1 MDVMS
6 TFLRAIR
13 AGAVHIRHGATLLTH
28 YGRMGPAFDAC
39 SKVIVD
45 ILREQ
50 GMMNDR
56 GEEVVSVI
64 TQAIQEVSVIV
75 PKVPPAPTP

>member
-1 MDVMS
+1 MS

-28 YGRMGPAFDAC
+28 YGRMGPAFDVC

-56 GEEVVSVI
+56 GEEVVLVI
-64 TQAIQEVSVIV
+64 TQALQEVGVIAS
-75 PKVPPAPTP
+75 PIPTASTF